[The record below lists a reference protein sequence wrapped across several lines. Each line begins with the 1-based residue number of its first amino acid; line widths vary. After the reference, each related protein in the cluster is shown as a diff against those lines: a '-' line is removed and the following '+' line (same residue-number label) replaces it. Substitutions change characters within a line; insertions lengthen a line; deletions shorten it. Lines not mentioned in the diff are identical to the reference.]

1 MHDERN
7 RQMKH
12 WTATRV
18 FQWSLAAA
26 GLASAALIVY
36 VMLSGSGTP
45 RIDVSPVS
53 RDFGEVAAEAV
64 MTAGFQISNTG
75 DAELEI
81 YRISSSCGCTYVDTQ
96 TLSLAP
102 GGTTTLKVTVD
113 HELMPTEG
121 EFFHVVFLATND
133 PEESEITLELVG
145 IGSQAIDGARA
156 PRLERVSAF
165 DGARSNVEIYFN
177 DACADCTI
185 YMRES
190 LLPALGARGYQ
201 QVQQNDYL
209 RDREQ
214 RRRLNER
221 SRAADIPYELQSHLM
236 TFVGERLVL
245 AGHIPEEMIRQAL
258 DLLPSGQRV
267 LIYQDR
273 MPEMGQRVTDYTVWD
288 FRYPARRFDIEIPF
302 PEALEELR
310 ADVGSRRSATF
321 DAWTT
326 GHLLPLVLVGGLLDG
341 INPCAIAVLLFS
353 LALLFTLQRSRAR
366 VLLTGGVYIG
376 AIFVA
381 YLGIGLGLFGAITL
395 TGEQHLVARVG
406 SWLLIGLGIVN
417 VKDFFFYGRGPTLS
431 ISKIGHDAIMSRL
444 RRTTLPAAALA
455 GFLVGLCT
463 FPCTGGIYVAVLG
476 LLSTRTTFLEGLSYL
491 LVYNVMFVLPLVA
504 LLAGLGNARTVGA
517 LSRWQARNKRVVK
530 LSTGAVMIV
539 LGASILVWFA

>member
-1 MHDERN
+1 
-7 RQMKH
+7 MKRGKV
-12 WTATRV
+12 TRA
-18 FQWSLAAA
+18 FHWSLAAVGVTVA
-26 GLASAALIVY
+26 GVIAYLTFSA
-36 VMLSGSGTP
+36 GGTP
-45 RIDVSPVS
+45 RIEVSPAS
-53 RDFGEVAAEAV
+53 HEFGEVAAEAV
-64 MTAGFQISNTG
+64 MTAEFQISNTG

-81 YRISSSCGCTYVDTQ
+81 YRISSSCGCTYADTQ
-96 TLSLAP
+96 TLSLGP

-121 EFFHVVFLATND
+121 EFFHALFLATND
-133 PEESEITLELVG
+133 PEVSEVTVELVG
-145 IGSQAIDGARA
+145 IGSRVIDSARA
-156 PRLERVSAF
+156 PQPEPVSASAGN
-165 DGARSNVEIYFN
+165 DPGVEVFFN

-185 YMRES
+185 YMQES
-190 LLPALGARGYQ
+190 LLPALGARGFQ
-201 QVQQNDYL
+201 PIQQNDYL

-221 SRAADIPYELQSHLM
+221 SRVAGIPYELQSHLM

-245 AGHIPEEMIRQAL
+245 AGHIPEEMIGQAL
-258 DLLPSGQRV
+258 DLLPSGQRM

-273 MPEMGQRVTDYTVWD
+273 MPEMGQRVTDYQVWD
-288 FRYPARRFDIEIPF
+288 FRYPARRFDIETPF
-302 PEALEELR
+302 PEAWEALH
-310 ADVGSRRSATF
+310 ADVGSRRSTAI

-326 GHLLPLVLVGGLLDG
+326 GHLLPLVLVGGILDG

-395 TGEQHLVARVG
+395 TGEQHLVARIG

-431 ISKIGHDAIMSRL
+431 VSRIGHDAIMSRL
-444 RRTTLPAAALA
+444 RTATLPAVALA

-476 LLSTRTTFLEGLSYL
+476 LLSTRTTFVEGLSYL
-491 LVYNVMFVLPLVA
+491 LVYNMMFVLPLVA
-504 LLAGLGNARTVGA
+504 LLFGLGNARTVGV

-530 LSTGAVMIV
+530 LTTGAVMIV